1 MVQPDNCLQ
10 AISILY
16 VEDEAEAREMVSSML
31 TRKYPLLHLF
41 TGEHGADGL
50 RQFHDHRPE
59 IVMTDISMPVMDG
72 IKMSARIKEL
82 APDTIIIA
90 VTAFSDTPFLM
101 DAIEIGFNHYVLK
114 PIDYVAL
121 FAVLNKSIEA
131 VTLKRQISFQNQRIR
146 KLSRAVEESP
156 CSILITDT
164 GGAITYANPK
174 FTQLTGYTMEEV
186 IGSTPR
192 IMKSGRMPAST
203 YKELWSTIIA
213 GSEWHGEFMNR
224 KKNGE
229 LYWES
234 ASISPIFNDFG
245 EITHYVAVKED
256 ITHRKQ
262 AEEQI
267 ELLNTELSARA
278 AEMSKKA
285 TELELANQELEAFNY
300 TVSHDLRSP
309 LANISLFSQVIMEL
323 YCTSLDEECRKF
335 IKGIQ
340 DETIRM
346 SQLIDTLLGFARLTR
361 SELSLK
367 PLDLSR
373 IAGEVAH
380 KLTQFEPERRAEF
393 RIAEGIMVKGDE
405 SLLRVVL
412 ANMLGNAWKYSAQR
426 EEAVIEFG
434 RSKIGGNQT
443 CYVRDNGAGFDM
455 AYEDQL
461 FAPFKRLP
469 GTETIKGF
477 GIGLATVKRII
488 KLHGGQVWGKGEQ
501 DKGATFYFTLPDNG
515 LREST

>member
-1 MVQPDNCLQ
+1 MVLPDKSHE
-10 AISILY
+10 AVSILY

-31 TRKYPLLHLF
+31 VRRNRGLRLL
-41 TGEHGADGL
+41 TGENGADGL
-50 RQFHDHRPE
+50 RLFREHRPE
-59 IVMTDISMPVMDG
+59 IVITDISMPVMDG
-72 IKMSARIKEL
+72 IQMSAQIKEL

-114 PIDYVAL
+114 PIDYVTL
-121 FAVLNKSIEA
+121 FAVLDKSIEA
-131 VTLKRQISFQNQRIR
+131 VTLKRQISAQNQRIR
-146 KLSRAVEESP
+146 KLSRAMEESP
-156 CSILITDT
+156 CSIMITNT
-164 GGAITYANPK
+164 GGVITYVNPK
-174 FTQLTGYTMEEV
+174 FTQITGYTMEEV

-192 IMKSGRMPAST
+192 ILKSNRMPEST
-203 YKELWSTIIA
+203 YEELWSAITA
-213 GSEWHGEFMNR
+213 GREWRGEFLDR

-234 ASISPIFNDFG
+234 ASISPIFDDHG

-267 ELLNTELSARA
+267 ERLNTELSARA
-278 AEMSKKA
+278 AEMSKRA

-323 YCTSLDEECRKF
+323 YCTSLDEECQKF
-335 IKGIQ
+335 VKGIHE
-340 DETIRM
+340 ETIRM

-361 SELSLK
+361 SELSFQ
-367 PLDLSR
+367 PVDLSM
-373 IAGEVAH
+373 IAGEVAN
-380 KLTQFEPERRAEF
+380 KLARFEPERRAEF

-405 SLLRVVL
+405 SLLRVIL
-412 ANMLGNAWKYSAQR
+412 ANLLGNAWKYSAQR
-426 EEAVIEFG
+426 EESVIEFG
-434 RSKIGGNQT
+434 QSEIEGKLA

-455 AYEDQL
+455 AFEDQL

-488 KLHGGQVWGKGEQ
+488 KLHGGQVWGKGEP
-501 DKGATFYFTLPDNG
+501 DKGATFYFTLPDNV
-515 LREST
+515 L

>member
-1 MVQPDNCLQ
+1 MGQPGNSFD
-10 AISILY
+10 AIAVLY
-16 VEDEAEAREMVSSML
+16 VEDEAEAREMISGML
-31 TRKYPLLHLF
+31 TRKYRRLRLF
-41 TGEHGADGL
+41 TGENGAEGL
-50 RQFHDHRPE
+50 QLFRDHHPE
-59 IVMTDISMPVMDG
+59 IVITDISMPVMDG
-72 IKMSARIKEL
+72 IRMSSRIKEL
-82 APDTIIIA
+82 APDTIIVA

-101 DAIEIGFNHYVLK
+101 DAIEIGFNHYVMK
-114 PIDYVAL
+114 PVDYVAL
-121 FAVLNKSIEA
+121 FAALDKSIDA
-131 VTLKRQISFQNQRIR
+131 VTLKRQVSVQNQRIR

-156 CSILITDT
+156 CSILITETDGT
-164 GGAITYANPK
+164 ITYVNPK
-174 FTQLTGYTMEEV
+174 FTQLTGYSLEEV
-186 IGSTPR
+186 IGCTPR
-192 IMKSGRMPAST
+192 IMKSGRMPECT
-203 YKELWSTIIA
+203 YRELWSTITA
-213 GSEWHGEFMNR
+213 GMEWRGEFLNR

-234 ASISPIFNDFG
+234 ASISPIFNDGG

-262 AEEQI
+262 AEEHI

-309 LANISLFSQVIMEL
+309 LANISLFSQAIMEL
-323 YCTSLDEECRKF
+323 YCSSLNEECRRF
-335 IKGIQ
+335 VKGIQ

-361 SELSLK
+361 SELTLK
-367 PLDLSR
+367 TVDLSR
-373 IAGEVAH
+373 IAGDVAY

-393 RIAEGIMVKGDE
+393 RITEGILVTGDE

-412 ANMLGNAWKYSAQR
+412 ANLLGNAWKYSALR

-434 RSKIGGNQT
+434 QSEIGGIQT
-443 CYVRDNGAGFDM
+443 CFVRDNGAGFDM
-455 AYEDQL
+455 AHVDQL

-469 GTETIKGF
+469 GTETFKGF

-488 KLHGGQVWGKGEQ
+488 KLHGGQVWGEGEP
-501 DKGATFYFTLPDNG
+501 DKGATFYFTLPDKG
-515 LREST
+515 TRATI